1 MSLRHRM
8 LGEYFGYPKCC
19 IDYFCNDPCQIR
31 ITTHQKAVKSLKYGY
46 VPCDSCAKKVVE
58 GRVEV
63 QDLIQNRICIS
74 EFPHGRKWKIDESKK
89 VWRYGD
95 YLRENVDTP

>member
-1 MSLRHRM
+1 MSLKHRM

-19 IDYFCNDPCQIR
+19 IDSFCDESKER
-31 ITTHQKAVKSLKYGY
+31 TAYQKAVKSLGYGF
-46 VPCDSCAKKVVE
+46 VPCEDCARLVVE

-74 EFPHGRKWKIDESKK
+74 EFPHAEKIEIK
-89 VWRYGD
+89 
-95 YLRENVDTP
+95 

>member
-19 IDYFCNDPCQIR
+19 IESFCDESKER
-31 ITTHQKAVKSLKYGY
+31 TAYQKAVANLKYGF
-46 VPCDSCAKKVVE
+46 VPCDDCARKVVE

-63 QDLIQNRICIS
+63 QDLIQNRICNT
-74 EFPHGRKWKIDESKK
+74 EFPHAEK
-89 VWRYGD
+89 
-95 YLRENVDTP
+95 

>member
-19 IDYFCNDPCQIR
+19 IESFCDESKERTI
-31 ITTHQKAVKSLKYGY
+31 HQKAVVSLGYGF
-46 VPCDSCAKKVVE
+46 VPCDSCAKKAVE

-74 EFPHGRKWKIDESKK
+74 EFPYAEKLI
-89 VWRYGD
+89 
-95 YLRENVDTP
+95 